1 MLDSLLIKNF
11 RALEHL
17 EVPQLGRVN
26 LLVGKNNAGKSSVLE
41 ALRLYAG
48 CAQRP
53 LLEAIAQE
61 HDER

>member
-41 ALRLYAG
+41 ALRLTHPEIPA
-48 CAQRP
+48 
-53 LLEAIAQE
+53 
-61 HDER
+61 